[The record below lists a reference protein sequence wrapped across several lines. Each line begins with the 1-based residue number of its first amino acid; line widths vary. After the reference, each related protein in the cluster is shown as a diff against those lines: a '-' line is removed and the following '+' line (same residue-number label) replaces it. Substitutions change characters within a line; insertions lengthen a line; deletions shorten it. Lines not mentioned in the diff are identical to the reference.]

1 MSTGTAELHQAIAA
15 ADQNFVRT
23 FGRGDAAGMAAL
35 YTADGQLLPS
45 NSDFVSGQQGIQA
58 FWQGVMDMGIKEA
71 QLETVELEGHGDT
84 AIEVG
89 RYELG
94 DGAGNVLD
102 RGKYLVIWKN
112 ESGTWKLHR
121 DIWNTSVAAA

>member
-1 MSTGTAELHQAIAA
+1 MASIELNQAIAA
-15 ADQNFVRT
+15 ANQNFMSS
-23 FGRGDAAGMAAL
+23 FGRGDSAGIAAL

-45 NSDFVSGQQGIQA
+45 NMDVVTGLDGIQA
-58 FWQGVMDMGIKEA
+58 FWQGAIEMGIKEA
-71 QLETVELEGHGDT
+71 SLKTAELEDHGDT

-102 RGKYLVIWKN
+102 HGKYLVVWKRQ
-112 ESGTWKLHR
+112 EDGWKLHR
-121 DIWNTSVAAA
+121 DIWNTSAQTP